1 MLSALARAFSDIRA
15 SIPKVILEM
24 AFNPTAS
31 STVSLE
37 TAIMQEVILPRV
49 KDAVSVRGGRISEII
64 LNQDWSH
71 FTPSPSTY
79 AVGQGGTFS
88 TYVVP
93 PEARENRD
101 ITNILGI
108 NLTSR
113 MNVGVGYLALG
124 NALDRGVTM
133 PVLANRA
140 LRAQMGTDAP
150 ILPTPILRDG
160 STIVLDPPQHTFIPW
175 AVTVRLDYD
184 ENFSNM
190 PSPLLE
196 PFSDVVVWAVKAYI
210 HTNLTIL
217 IDSNAVFRGA
227 DIGVIKSIVESYSE
241 ANEKYKEALE
251 KMGGAEV
258 YDPSRTMRLLR
269 RILST

>member
-93 PEARENRD
+93 PEARENRAVSY
-101 ITNILGI
+101 TH
-108 NLTSR
+108 LT
-113 MNVGVGYLALG
+113 
-124 NALDRGVTM
+124 
-133 PVLANRA
+133 
-140 LRAQMGTDAP
+140 
-150 ILPTPILRDG
+150 LPTI
-160 STIVLDPPQHTFIPW
+160 
-175 AVTVRLDYD
+175 A
-184 ENFSNM
+184 
-190 PSPLLE
+190 
-196 PFSDVVVWAVKAYI
+196 
-210 HTNLTIL
+210 
-217 IDSNAVFRGA
+217 
-227 DIGVIKSIVESYSE
+227 
-241 ANEKYKEALE
+241 
-251 KMGGAEV
+251 
-258 YDPSRTMRLLR
+258 
-269 RILST
+269 